1 MYKIKEQFKLKKE
14 STKMRGD
21 NRKLMDEEM
30 LFLRFLCSECKIR
43 KRKKSRLK
51 IMNYV

>member
-1 MYKIKEQFKLKKE
+1 MYKIKEQFKLNKE

-21 NRKLMDEEM
+21 NRKLMDEENM
-30 LFLRFLCSECKIR
+30 LFLQGCSVCKIR
-43 KRKKSRLK
+43 KRKKSRLI